1 MEANAEINKE
11 DPVAVYNQH
20 LKRISCIREELKEEL
35 TEKRYIHTLGVQH
48 TAVCLAARYGE
59 DARKAALAGLL
70 HDCAKCLP
78 EETLLKDCRER
89 NLPITEIEERH
100 PYLLHGK
107 LGACYAKERYGITDK
122 EIQDAI
128 SCHTTGKPAMS
139 VLEEII
145 FLADYIEPERRMIP
159 GLEQIRIKAFENL
172 SQAVYL
178 TLENM
183 LNYLTSQ
190 EREGQKIDTATKQ
203 AYDYYR
209 TLFRKESIL

>member
-1 MEANAEINKE
+1 MEVSAEINRG
-11 DPVAVYNQH
+11 DSVTAYNQH
-20 LKRISCIREELKEEL
+20 LKRISCIREELKKEL
-35 TEKRYIHTLGVQH
+35 TEKRYMHTLGVQH

-59 DARKAALAGLL
+59 DVKKASLAGLL

-78 EETLLKDCRER
+78 EEMLLQGCRER
-89 NLPITEIEERH
+89 NLPVTEIEEKH

-107 LGACYAKERYGITDK
+107 LGACYAKERYGIREK

-128 SCHTTGKPAMS
+128 CYHTTGRPAMS

-159 GLEQIRIKAFENL
+159 GLECIRIKAFENL
-172 SQAVYL
+172 SQAVYM

-183 LNYLTSQ
+183 LNYLTSR
-190 EREGQKIDTATKQ
+190 EKEGQEIDTATKL
-203 AYDYYR
+203 AYQYYR
-209 TLFRKESIL
+209 TLFGKE